1 MKLDAANQTMTT
13 KKILPAM
20 CMFLPSIIIPLVVA
34 SAMYHAQNSVLGASF
49 VKNTIMSLTA
59 STIIKRTLSIA
70 DILDELVKSSST
82 FSLGSYALDGSV

>member
-1 MKLDAANQTMTT
+1 
-13 KKILPAM
+13 
-20 CMFLPSIIIPLVVA
+20 
-34 SAMYHAQNSVLGASF
+34 

-59 STIIKRTLSIA
+59 NTIIKRTLSIA

>member
-1 MKLDAANQTMTT
+1 
-13 KKILPAM
+13 
-20 CMFLPSIIIPLVVA
+20 MFLPSIIIPLVVA

-49 VKNTIMSLTA
+49 VKNAIMSLTA
-59 STIIKRTLSIA
+59 STIIKRALIA